1 MSELSVVSP
10 PARLPGGALRY
21 RRAGDLMM
29 LVGAAVAAVAALVAY
44 PYALA
49 FSMGVQIVGHLL
61 IPVGAAAFK
70 LGYVVRLAAQEAQ
83 RRHENPA
90 IGAGSGS
97 RTRYAG
103 TAV

>member
-1 MSELSVVSP
+1 MSERSVVSP
-10 PARLPGGALRY
+10 PARLSGGTLRY

-29 LVGAAVAAVAALVAY
+29 LAGASVAAIAALVAY

-49 FSMGVQIVGHLL
+49 FSMSVQIVGH
-61 IPVGAAAFK
+61 

-83 RRHENPA
+83 RRSENPA
-90 IGAGSGS
+90 IGAGPGT